1 MRSENQLC
9 TNPHEAALINDI
21 TQKRLGSER
30 LHDLPKVAQLQFELC
45 NSWL

>member
-1 MRSENQLC
+1 MHQ
-9 TNPHEAALINDI
+9 AALINGT

-30 LHDLPKVAQLQFELC
+30 LHDLPKVTQLQFELC